1 MELLELEVS
10 MSSVQQ
16 QVLRFSISD
25 VKEVV
30 NLPRHPQQP
39 NWGGGTTAT
48 RHTGEEENLP
58 HSGSMSLC
66 SGLGEGSPCNSQ
78 RKRNAMWSS
87 GSS

>member
-39 NWGGGTTAT
+39 NW
-48 RHTGEEENLP
+48 
-58 HSGSMSLC
+58 
-66 SGLGEGSPCNSQ
+66 
-78 RKRNAMWSS
+78 
-87 GSS
+87 